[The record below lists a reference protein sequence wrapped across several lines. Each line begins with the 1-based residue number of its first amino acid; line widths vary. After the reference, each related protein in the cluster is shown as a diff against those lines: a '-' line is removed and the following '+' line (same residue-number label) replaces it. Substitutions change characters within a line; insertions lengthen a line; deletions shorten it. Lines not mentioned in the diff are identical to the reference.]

1 LVNEISLY
9 YDARSKR
16 HQISNCK
23 NSAEKSKFKYEGKV
37 KVILLKT
44 ESNNTDCAYVLS
56 YSVLDCSDGFGLCIS
71 TQTKTQKFL
80 YSAGGDESM
89 HL

>member
-1 LVNEISLY
+1 MHGQKDIKSLTVKI
-9 YDARSKR
+9 RR
-16 HQISNCK
+16 K
-23 NSAEKSKFKYEGKV
+23 NLSLNMREKLKLF
-37 KVILLKT
+37 LLKT